1 MKILTAVML
10 LFGIAGLF
18 LLMLWKLEGIFA
30 VLRKFKLKLIEL
42 YSKSRKKESPIN
54 DWEGIS
60 FQNDGQWYCDE
71 KLIAHAC
78 GGNIRLEYTNSK
90 EAFLQAV
97 SDGFH
102 VIEVDVRFTKDL
114 ALVCA
119 HDFEKPVEAPEYA
132 TFMTGRIDGRFSPM
146 DINQCMKLAEVNNV
160 TLIMDVKLRDE
171 LASVAHYICSQG
183 NHSDIYIQIATEAE
197 LEQVTGL
204 PVLYNL
210 TFTEDYR
217 RVAAFCVKNNIR
229 VVSISAQRLQKNE
242 DWKILLSHNIKI
254 YGHTVNSLLLY
265 EDLRRKGIAG
275 VFTDSM
281 IPKDISDIEV

>member
-1 MKILTAVML
+1 MIASVL
-10 LFGIAGLF
+10 LLGMAGLF
-18 LLMLWKLEGIFA
+18 LLMLWKLEAVFA
-30 VLRKFKLKLIEL
+30 VLRKLKVKLIEL
-42 YSKSRKKESPIN
+42 YCKSTEKKPPIR
-54 DWEGIS
+54 DWEDIS
-60 FQNDGQWYCDE
+60 FQDDGQWYCAE

-97 SDGFH
+97 SDGFC
-102 VIEVDVRFTKDL
+102 VIEVDARFTRDQV
-114 ALVCA
+114 LVCA
-119 HDFEKPVEAPEYA
+119 HDFERTLEAPEYA
-132 TFMTGRIDGRFSPM
+132 TFMTGKIDGRFSPM
-146 DINQCMKLAEVNNV
+146 DFNLCMKLAETNNV
-160 TLIMDVKLRDE
+160 TLIVDVKLRDE
-171 LASVAHYICSQG
+171 LASAAHYICSQVNPSG
-183 NHSDIYIQIATEAE
+183 ICIQIASETE
-197 LEQVTGL
+197 LEQAAGL

-210 TFTEDYR
+210 TFTEDYE

-265 EDLRRKGIAG
+265 EDLRRKGVAG
-275 VFTDSM
+275 VFTDFM